1 MVREAH
7 YIEGL
12 GACEYKIDEK
22 RGGSQAWMVRREEGN
37 LVSVIGT
44 PG

>member
-1 MVREAH
+1 MREAH

-22 RGGSQAWMVRREEGN
+22 RGGSEAWTVRIEEGK
-37 LVSVIGT
+37 LVFVVGT